1 MSLTSS
7 SRFGLRETSEYRG
20 HSAQDALR
28 EGQKNEQGKNAKR
41 EYARAFEEVKA
52 QRDEHHDKGSEHG
65 APWGEHAAQNRHE
78 QHQEHHL
85 DTEGLREDEL
95 IHERQQHAGEGGDT
109 RAKREGNAAQVDDVH
124 TAGRIRRTGFPEI
137 DNRTIR
143 GQEDTD

>member
-52 QRDEHHDKGSEHG
+52 QRAEHHDKGSEHG

-78 QHQEHHL
+78 QHR
-85 DTEGLREDEL
+85 TEENTSALQSLMRISYAVFGL
-95 IHERQQHAGEGGDT
+95 
-109 RAKREGNAAQVDDVH
+109 KNK
-124 TAGRIRRTGFPEI
+124 
-137 DNRTIR
+137 
-143 GQEDTD
+143 

>member
-78 QHQEHHL
+78 QHQEHHRSEEH
-85 DTEGLREDEL
+85 TSEL
-95 IHERQQHAGEGGDT
+95 QSLMRISYAVFCLNKQQHT
-109 RAKREGNAAQVDDVH
+109 NNTTSKQL
-124 TAGRIRRTGFPEI
+124 
-137 DNRTIR
+137 
-143 GQEDTD
+143 

>member
-65 APWGEHAAQNRHE
+65 APWGEHAAQHRHA
-78 QHQEHHL
+78 QHQEQNL
-85 DTEGLREDEL
+85 DTDRLREDEQ
-95 IHERQQHAGEGGDT
+95 IQERRRKNGNSDVEGQSVSVRVEIGGPGVNKETTKQQESG
-109 RAKREGNAAQVDDVH
+109 
-124 TAGRIRRTGFPEI
+124 
-137 DNRTIR
+137 
-143 GQEDTD
+143 